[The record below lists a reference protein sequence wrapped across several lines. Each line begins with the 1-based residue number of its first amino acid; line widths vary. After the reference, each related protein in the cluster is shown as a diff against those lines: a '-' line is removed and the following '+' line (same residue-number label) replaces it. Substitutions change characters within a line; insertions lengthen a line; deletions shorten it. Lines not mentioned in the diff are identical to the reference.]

1 MPTQRLKSLLDV
13 VADRFGYA
21 PKSALDSFL
30 KLEGHVYVT
39 AGDGPET
46 YLGQNVITEKMRVNA
61 AGLLARVAADWPVPL
76 HLATP
81 PTYLGDPGYTSADA
95 KFPTFLAVGTGT
107 RPAAT
112 TDTDMDSPLLV
123 AGSIRYYPIQS
134 VRFHNTPGGY
144 PAGIPI
150 SVSYYFNIPAGEM
163 YDTPSGPTTDV
174 DFQEWALFGENCPN
188 PAAVLSPPPA
198 DNDML
203 ARKVARVSKISALEL
218 TVRWE
223 LRT

>member
-1 MPTQRLKSLLDV
+1 MPTQRFKSLLDV
-13 VADRFGYA
+13 VADRLGYA
-21 PKSALDSFL
+21 PKSAVESLL

-39 AGDGPET
+39 AGEGPEV

-61 AGLLARVAADWPVPL
+61 AGLLARTAADPWAVG
-76 HLATP
+76 P
-81 PTYLGDPGYTSADA
+81 PAYLGDTGYTSGDQV
-95 KFPTFLAVGTGT
+95 FPTYLAVGTGT

-123 AGSIRYYPIQS
+123 AGSIQYYPVQS

-150 SVSYYFNIPAGEM
+150 SVSYYFNIPAGEL
-163 YDTPSGPTTDV
+163 YDTPSGPTTDI
-174 DFQEWALFGENCPN
+174 DFQEWALFGENPT
-188 PAAVLSPPPA
+188 PGASLSPPPA

-203 ARKVARVSKISALEL
+203 ARKVARVSKISALDL

>member
-39 AGDGPET
+39 AGDGPEK

-61 AGLLARVAADWPVPL
+61 AGLLARVAADWPLPPL
-76 HLATP
+76 TAA

-95 KFPTFLAVGTGT
+95 VFPTFLAVGTGT

-134 VRFHNTPGGY
+134 VLFHNTPGGY

-174 DFQEWALFGENCPN
+174 DFQEWGLFGENRTTG
-188 PAAVLSPPPA
+188 ASLSPPPA

-203 ARKVARVSKISALEL
+203 ARKVARVSKISALDL

>member
-13 VADRFGYA
+13 VADRLGYT
-21 PKSALDSFL
+21 PKSTLDSFL

-61 AGLLARVAADWPVPL
+61 AGLLARR
-76 HLATP
+76 ATDPWDVGP
-81 PTYLGDPGYTSADA
+81 PGYLGDSGYTSTDQV
-95 KFPTFLAVGTGT
+95 FPTYLAVGTGT
-107 RPAAT
+107 RPAAA

-123 AGSIRYYPIQS
+123 AGSIQYYPIQN

-150 SVSYYFNIPAGEM
+150 SVSYYFNIPAGEL
-163 YDTPSGPTTDV
+163 YDTPSGATTDV
-174 DFQEWALFGENCPN
+174 DFQEWGLFGENRTEG
-188 PAAVLSPPPA
+188 ASLLPPPD

-203 ARKVARVSKISALEL
+203 ARKVARVSKISALDL